1 MDSFSGLGNEG
12 DQGRDTLGLCWRLWC
27 CSQPIWL
34 STRSLLEKILCG
46 PVSWQ
51 DRHTLFLTTC
61 SHWAALGWG
70 SQHQTVG
77 GKKKNPGKTEVVL
90 LRKQES
96 FLRNAERHPLINQEP
111 GSLSGWFSTSGALS
125 KGPSVI
131 WGAWSE
137 WQMRRGGCVGSQ
149 GSVGTAWGEPQSPAP
164 GGGTARSRHLQ
175 WCASCVC
182 RSSKEKSLAL
192 NVVFDVFF
200 VCK

>member
-1 MDSFSGLGNEG
+1 MLLPAHPAEHTQLAGKNTLQTCIPAGQAHALPHHLQSLG
-12 DQGRDTLGLCWRLWC
+12 C
-27 CSQPIWL
+27 PWL
-34 STRSLLEKILCG
+34 RKPASNCGEK
-46 PVSWQ
+46 
-51 DRHTLFLTTC
+51 
-61 SHWAALGWG
+61 
-70 SQHQTVG
+70 
-77 GKKKNPGKTEVVL
+77 KNNPGKTEVVL